1 MTTSTGRS
9 SDTRRAGRSVGQW
22 LLGLLVVLALA
33 ASILMIFTGNRSIPG
48 SLAVIAA
55 LWAAVIGAIGVT
67 RFRKQAE
74 TAEAKSRDLRLVY
87 ELQLEREIA
96 ARRQYELDVETTIRK
111 EVAAESGVEL
121 ASLKEQ
127 VISLR
132 ASLERLLGETLPD
145 DQVALPNE
153 KLREL
158 ASGLGGGGLDPHQ
171 YVDPNQY
178 VSHSDSG
185 RGDSAF
191 GGLGGAY
198 GAPGF
203 APDQYR
209 PEGFGA
215 ADFHAPDDGL
225 VAARD
230 FAETVPA
237 ADDGRHVERKVDPNE
252 MTEVIPIVTD
262 DPLSGRFATSTA
274 DHLSDSA
281 TSGFPERSGH
291 GQSGHDQ
298 PGPGQVAHQRS
309 GHDAVGE
316 PAAFV
321 DETPTD
327 EWDRTAPEMST
338 PGSAAETP
346 VAWAA
351 DASGPNPARSS
362 GRHETAGAASTTAF
376 GGGGRRRRPEEQ
388 PEPVAVDD
396 PADDSDNAHSNGLP
410 VSELLK
416 QLRDTDAAGGGR
428 RRRRD

>member
-9 SDTRRAGRSVGQW
+9 SDPRRAGRSVGQW
-22 LLGLLVVLALA
+22 LLGLLIVLALA
-33 ASILMIFTGNRSIPG
+33 ASILMIFTDNLSISG

-55 LWAAVIGAIGVT
+55 LWAAVIGAILVT

-111 EVAAESGVEL
+111 EVAAESGAEL

-132 ASLERLLGETLPD
+132 ASLERLLGEALPD

-171 YVDPNQY
+171 YSAPY
-178 VSHSDSG
+178 GSSG

-191 GGLGGAY
+191 GGHGGAY
-198 GAPGF
+198 GSQGY

-215 ADFHAPDDGL
+215 ADFHAPDDGV

-237 ADDGRHVERKVDPNE
+237 ADDGRHVERKADPNE

-274 DHLSDSA
+274 DHAQDSA
-281 TSGFPERSGH
+281 TSEAPE
-291 GQSGHDQ
+291 QSGRDQ
-298 PGPGQVAHQRS
+298 AGREQTGPEQTAPQQS
-309 GHDAVGE
+309 GHDAVDE

-321 DETPTD
+321 DDTPTD
-327 EWDRTAPEMST
+327 EWDRPGPEVST
-338 PGSAAETP
+338 PGSAAEAAGART
-346 VAWAA
+346 A
-351 DASGPNPARSS
+351 DASGPIPAWSR
-362 GRHETAGAASTTAF
+362 GRHETAGAATTF

-388 PEPVAVDD
+388 PEPVAVEDPVDD
-396 PADDSDNAHSNGLP
+396 ADSAHSNGLP

>member
-22 LLGLLVVLALA
+22 LLGLLIVLALA
-33 ASILMIFTGNRSIPG
+33 ASILMIFTDNLSISG

-55 LWAAVIGAIGVT
+55 LWAAVIGAILVT

-111 EVAAESGVEL
+111 EVAAESGAEL

-132 ASLERLLGETLPD
+132 ASLERLLGEALPD

-158 ASGLGGGGLDPHQ
+158 ASGLGGGGLDP
-171 YVDPNQY
+171 NQY
-178 VSHSDSG
+178 AAPYGNSG

-191 GGLGGAY
+191 GGHGGAY
-198 GAPGF
+198 RSQGYV
-203 APDQYR
+203 PDQYR

-215 ADFHAPDDGL
+215 ADFHARDDGV

-237 ADDGRHVERKVDPNE
+237 ADDGRHVERTADPNE

-262 DPLSGRFATSTA
+262 DPLSGRFGTSTA
-274 DHLSDSA
+274 DRGQESA
-281 TSGFPERSGH
+281 TSATPEQSGPERSGP
-291 GQSGHDQ
+291 DQ
-298 PGPGQVAHQRS
+298 PGPEQSGQEAVA
-309 GHDAVGE
+309 E

-327 EWDRTAPEMST
+327 EWDRPAEVST
-338 PGSAAETP
+338 PAGAAEAP
-346 VAWAA
+346 GNRAA
-351 DASGPNPARSS
+351 DASGPIPAWSP
-362 GRHETAGAASTTAF
+362 GRHETAGTATTF
-376 GGGGRRRRPEEQ
+376 GGGGRRRRAEEQ
-388 PEPVAVDD
+388 PEPVAVED
-396 PADDSDNAHSNGLP
+396 PADDADSAHSNGLP